1 MTAWFFGN
9 MLWAGVTMLIVLAVR
24 RPAAQLFGAGPA
36 YALWLLPALRLI
48 LPPMPAIVPDAAQW
62 LAPAVLVVPV
72 AEAAAPA
79 GGGSALPLLLV
90 VCGAGSAAF
99 MLWQWLLYR
108 RFLTRLSLS
117 SRSIGLHRGLPLI
130 ESGAVEGPV
139 AVGLLDRRIVV
150 PLDFAVRY
158 SAEEQRL
165 ALDHERIHHRRG
177 DIWWNLAALLILAL
191 NWFNPIAWI
200 SFRAYR
206 ADQELACD
214 AAVAARAQRGE
225 RHDYACAMIKSASRN
240 GLIAACP
247 LNHSDQLK
255 RRLKMMNTHR
265 KNALRTAGGAAAL
278 LVLGGVSIALGSPGI
293 AHPHPEG
300 EGKERR
306 QVIIMERHGGEHHGG
321 EEGAEAP
328 RVRSFTLHR
337 GEDGEVVLPEGCS
350 EGEQL
355 ANVDESSG
363 NDRTRILLCHR
374 GGEVAPADRAERLQR
389 ARDRL
394 AEEDHLSGEHR
405 DRVLQALDRE
415 IARLRGQ

>member
-24 RPAAQLFGAGPA
+24 RPAVQLFGAGPA

-48 LPPMPAIVPDAAQW
+48 LPPVPAIVPDAASW
-62 LAPAVLVVPV
+62 LAPTAVVVPV

-79 GGGSALPLLLV
+79 GGGSALPLLLAV
-90 VCGAGSAAF
+90 WGAGSAAF
-99 MLWQWLLYR
+99 LLWQWLLYR

-117 SRSIGLHRGLPLI
+117 SRSLGAHRGLPLI
-130 ESGAVEGPV
+130 ESAAVEGPV

-150 PLDFAVRY
+150 PADFAVRY

-165 ALDHERIHHRRG
+165 ALDHESIHHRRG
-177 DIWWNLAALLILAL
+177 DIWCNLAALLILGL

-200 SFRAYR
+200 AFRAYR

-214 AAVAARAQRGE
+214 AAVAARAQPGE

-247 LNHSDQLK
+247 LNHADQLK

-278 LVLGGVSIALGSPGI
+278 LVLGGISIALGSPGI

-306 QVIIMERHGGEHHGG
+306 QVIIMERHGGE
-321 EEGAEAP
+321 EGAEGTHEP
-328 RVRSFTLHR
+328 RVRSFTLR
-337 GEDGEVVLPEGCS
+337 RREDGEVVLPEGCS
-350 EGEQL
+350 NGEQL
-355 ANVDESSG
+355 ANVDETSG
-363 NDRTRILLCHR
+363 NDRTRIVLCGR
-374 GGEVAPADRAERLQR
+374 GDESTPAERAERLQR

-394 AEEDHLSGEHR
+394 AQEDHLSGEHR
-405 DRVLQALDRE
+405 DRVLGALDRE